1 MGGSVQT
8 RIMNESVAKYIQ
20 GFDPE
25 IVHRLLEVHALMTK
39 VLPTVECVINYGIPT
54 FKATKN
60 IIHFAAFKNHI
71 GIYPGPKIIVLFAAE
86 LMNYTTSKGA
96 IQFPHNKKLPMP
108 LIRKITK
115 ASLSAY
121 QATLTK

>member
-1 MGGSVQT
+1 MDQAVLQ
-8 RIMNESVAKYIQ
+8 YLDQ
-20 GFDPE
+20 FDGDVRMRLDQIHQAIRT
-25 IVHRLLEVHALMTK
+25 IVGDV
-39 VLPTVECVINYGIPT
+39 PCVMCYGIPT

-71 GIYPGPKIIVLFAAE
+71 GIYPGPKIIVLLAAD

-96 IQFPHNKKLPMP
+96 IQFPHDKKLPMP

-115 ASLSAY
+115 ASLRAY
-121 QATLTK
+121 QATLTA